1 MLNTLNKIP
10 KFRTVAIVVAL
21 LLSLFVSACSAETES
36 ARVRLALLPIMD
48 ALPLYVAEE
57 QGYFAEENLIV
68 EFVPVSSAP
77 ARDQLIQAG
86 EADGMVN
93 EILSTMFYNVDSVE
107 VVTLRYARK
116 ATPEFPHFYV
126 LASAASD
133 LAELDDLNGQEI
145 GISQAT
151 VIEYTTDRLL
161 AAEGVSSTEYSK
173 VAVPS
178 IPDRLALLNSGELA
192 AANMPDPLA
201 ALAIQNGARV
211 LVDDSAH
218 PQYGHSVITF
228 RKDFVEENPD
238 VIRRFL
244 QAVENAVQDINT
256 DKSQFAE
263 VLSARQLVPEPLLV
277 NYTIPD
283 FPEAAVPTEAQW
295 QDVLDW
301 AMARGYLASELD
313 YEVSVDDS
321 FLP

>member
-10 KFRTVAIVVAL
+10 KFRPVAIVVAL